1 VHLFDVLIE
10 GIGFQAAR
18 GKNRMRR
25 LINICFF
32 IAILVLALAGQ
43 VKADGNDNFTYQF
56 GGNTFTWQ
64 LPASPNV
71 GSEYTIGQ
79 DFYIPDVPFSE
90 NGVAEGRGTFV
101 FYSGQPG
108 IGGGLELYNT
118 NATLINAFGAQV
130 YDGFESAP
138 TFLPSTYELNNGSAT
153 GSVGTLVISAP
164 EPGSLMLLSVGMLGL
179 IVLACKKIIP
189 EG

>member
-1 VHLFDVLIE
+1 VHLFDVGIE
-10 GIGFQAAR
+10 ALGVPSAR
-18 GKNRMRR
+18 RKNRVRR

-32 IAILVLALAGQ
+32 TAILVLALSGQ

-71 GSEYTIGQ
+71 GSDYTIGQ

-90 NGVAEGRGTFV
+90 NGVAEGTGTFV
-101 FYSGQPG
+101 FYSSQPA

-130 YDGFESAP
+130 YEGLESAP
-138 TFLPSTYELNNGSAT
+138 TFLSSTYELNNGSAT
-153 GSVGTLVISAP
+153 GSIGTLVISTP
-164 EPGSLMLLSVGMLGL
+164 EPGSLMLLSVAMLGL
-179 IVLACKKIIP
+179 IVLACKKIIA